1 MKKLLLLLTV
11 CVTLTSCTSAG
22 TKTES
27 STATSSEN
35 SSSVAV
41 NTAETGIP
49 EIEQLQFTD
58 CYKSEKIEL
67 PQDLYRINEIV
78 TFSNSDDIILIG
90 SDENF
95 NNIRYYRTDSTFSEY
110 TPFEYE
116 YPEESKNYDAVYDS
130 VSFNLDG
137 TFNTIVT
144 LENHG
149 GMKLPEEN
157 DETFDYDSYYE
168 NCESSYMICTY
179 DKDGKLLTSALFEYP
194 ESFYTDD
201 GYLFFGGMISDGDS
215 FIVIDNNSVFWK
227 ISPDGKFTQL
237 FTYENESD
245 DNYYILSRDCNGKI
259 VCLIEGMTLEG
270 DVYNTSKNFYEFTD
284 TGLSEEPIL
293 ALNENNE
300 SYGIIRGYGKYR
312 LFIPMYD
319 ALYGLNDNGELEPL
333 INWNNSNVEHMAV
346 TAVGEN
352 EYIGI
357 EECNDGST
365 NLLRLTPRD
374 MSELENTKII
384 TIASALGDDFGMQ
397 EINKTINSFNNS
409 QTDYCIKTVSI
420 GGEID
425 EEGFYSADNA
435 LNMMIITG
443 ETPDIF
449 YGLEYDNFVNYSKK
463 GVFTDLY
470 TLIDNDSEISR
481 EDFLPNILSALE
493 SSDDKLYSIT
503 DCFGIKTLYTK
514 TSVWDKENWTFDEFL
529 SAYDN
534 APDSFTHLYDGS
546 NKIDMLYDMTYA
558 MTDFIDYE
566 NVACHFD
573 SPDFIKI
580 LEFCNRFVDEVPS
593 PDKSDIEK
601 WDDYHIDKQKWLGNE
616 KILFEKGSSGTYN
629 FVKYLNT
636 DGDDLTFAGYPSTD
650 GRGGLVM
657 PGTLLCISENCENKE
672 GAWEF
677 IRYCIQNTKNCP
689 IISDSFEKYMDAQMS
704 EKQSAS
710 GIEIPPF
717 DQQTRDKIAEY
728 MKSCTKLGISYD
740 TFRSPAFDKDI
751 MAVIEEEAGLYFTGE
766 QTVETASENIQSRI
780 SILISERS

>member
-1 MKKLLLLLTV
+1 MKKLLLLLTL
-11 CVTLTSCTSAG
+11 CVTLTSCTSTG

-27 STATSSEN
+27 GTGTSSEN
-35 SSSVAV
+35 ISSVAE
-41 NTAETGIP
+41 NTTETGLP
-49 EIEQLQFTD
+49 EAEQLQFTD

-67 PQDLYRINEIV
+67 SENLYRINEIV
-78 TFSNSDDIILIG
+78 TFSNSDDILLIG
-90 SDENF
+90 SDQNF
-95 NNIRYYRTDSTFSEY
+95 DNIRYYRTDSTFSEY

-116 YPEESKNYDAVYDS
+116 KPEEAENYDAVYDS
-130 VSFNLDG
+130 VSFNPDG
-137 TFNTIVT
+137 SFNTIVT
-144 LENHG
+144 LEDHG

-157 DETFDYDSYYE
+157 DETFDYDSYYA

-201 GYLFFGGMISDGDS
+201 GYLYFNGMISDGDS
-215 FIVIDNNSVFWK
+215 FIAIDNNSVFWK

-237 FTYENESD
+237 FTYENKAD
-245 DNYYILSRDCNGKI
+245 DNYYTLRCDRDGKI

-270 DVYNTSKNFYEFTD
+270 DVYSTSKNYYEFTD
-284 TGLSEEPIL
+284 TGLSAEPFL
-293 ALNENNE
+293 TLNDDSEA
-300 SYGIIRGYGKYR
+300 YGITKGYGKYR
-312 LFIPMYD
+312 LFITMYD
-319 ALYGLNDNGELEPL
+319 ALYGLNDNGEFESV
-333 INWNNSNVEHMAV
+333 INWNNSNVERMAV

-374 MSELENTKII
+374 MSELENIKII
-384 TIASALGDDFGMQ
+384 TIASAFGDDFGMQ
-397 EINKTINSFNNS
+397 EINKTINRFNNS
-409 QTDYCIKTVSI
+409 QNDYCIKTVSI

-425 EEGFYSADNA
+425 DKGYYSADNA
-435 LNMMIITG
+435 LNMMIIKG

-481 EDFLPNILSALE
+481 EDFLPNVLSALE
-493 SSDDKLYSIT
+493 SSDNKLYSIT
-503 DCFGIKTLYTK
+503 DCFGISTLYTK

-546 NKIDMLYDMTYA
+546 NKIDMLYDMTYT

-566 NVACHFD
+566 NATCNFD
-573 SPDFIKI
+573 SPDFIRI

-593 PDKSDIEK
+593 PDKSDIEA
-601 WDDYHIDKQKWLGNE
+601 WDNYHIDKQYWLGNE

-629 FVKYLNT
+629 LVKYLET

-657 PGTLLCISENCENKE
+657 PGKFLCISENSENKE

-677 IRYCIQNTKNCP
+677 IKYCIKNTQNCP
-689 IISDSFEKYMDAQMS
+689 ILSDSFEKYMDEEMTKTS
-704 EKQSAS
+704 TAS
-710 GIEIPPF
+710 GIEIPPL

-728 MKSCTKLGISYD
+728 VKSCTKLGIYYD
-740 TFRSPAFDKDI
+740 TFRAPAFDKDI
-751 MAVIEEEAGLYFTGE
+751 MAVLEEEAGLYFTGE